1 MNDLVAKTIIKNKY
15 WVVEQSGNQVATI
28 QAVEDGGF
36 VYVHNDNREKY
47 SSVKLL
53 SKKHNI
59 HFTPGEKKQ
68 KEEIQNEIY
77 GFPAT
82 SRTYNEVYD
91 IKHKIAIYTKKPKS
105 RSHYCA
111 GWYLIKSSSKWSK
124 VFCPKTIVIKRYEY
138 YGPFKS
144 EQQMLEKLKQ
154 L

>member
-1 MNDLVAKTIIKNKY
+1 MNNLVAKTIIKNKY

-28 QAVEDGGF
+28 QAVENGGF
-36 VYVHNDNREKY
+36 VYVYDDQRETYANVKNIKSKYNIQFAPNNR
-47 SSVKLL
+47 SDA
-53 SKKHNI
+53 KKN
-59 HFTPGEKKQ
+59 Q
-68 KEEIQNEIY
+68 KEVY

-91 IKHKIAIYTKKPKS
+91 IKHKVAIYTKLPKS

-111 GWYLIKSSSKWSK
+111 GWYLIKSNNKWSK

-138 YGPFKS
+138 HGPFKS